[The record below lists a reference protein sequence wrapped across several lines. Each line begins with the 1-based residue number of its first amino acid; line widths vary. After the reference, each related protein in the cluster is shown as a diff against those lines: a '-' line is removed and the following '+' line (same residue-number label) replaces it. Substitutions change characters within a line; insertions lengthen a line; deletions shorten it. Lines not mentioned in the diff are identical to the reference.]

1 MTESNRY
8 VKEHRSDE
16 SLLLIQ
22 RFQEEQP
29 TPELQQELVLHFRGL
44 VESLVTKIHSGYELR
59 DDLRQVGMIGLLAA
73 LSRYDPAYGGTFESF
88 AIPTIIG
95 EMKRF
100 VRDKTWSIHVPRRFK
115 EMSIRLQKAVDDLT
129 LELHRSPQ
137 IEEIAIYIQA
147 SPEEVL
153 EALEIGKNYRTISTD
168 TQIEADQEGGT
179 VTLLDLIGSLE
190 DGYSQVEESMML
202 TKIYK
207 VLTGREQEIITLTY
221 FENLSQKEVGERL
234 GISQMHVSR
243 LQRRALQKL
252 RESLRA
258 NLGELVNE
266 TLGGYHTK

>member
-1 MTESNRY
+1 M
-8 VKEHRSDE
+8 
-16 SLLLIQ
+16 
-22 RFQEEQP
+22 
-29 TPELQQELVLHFRGL
+29 
-44 VESLVTKIHSGYELR
+44 
-59 DDLRQVGMIGLLAA
+59 
-73 LSRYDPAYGGTFESF
+73 
-88 AIPTIIG
+88 
-95 EMKRF
+95 
-100 VRDKTWSIHVPRRFK
+100 
-115 EMSIRLQKAVDDLT
+115 
-129 LELHRSPQ
+129 
-137 IEEIAIYIQA
+137 
-147 SPEEVL
+147 
-153 EALEIGKNYRTISTD
+153 
-168 TQIEADQEGGT
+168 
-179 VTLLDLIGSLE
+179 DLIGSLE